1 MKKIING
8 FFIGTAAGVI
18 DVIPMI
24 LQKLTWDANISA
36 FVFWTVTGVLI
47 SATDIKVKP
56 FLKGII
62 VAFLVLLPC
71 AVLIG
76 RKEPASLIPVT
87 IMTLLLGA
95 LTGYFVN
102 KINGG
107 NNGNN

>member
-1 MKKIING
+1 MKKILNG
-8 FFIGTAAGVI
+8 LIIGIAAGTI

-24 LQKLTWDANISA
+24 MQKLRWDSNTSA

-47 SATDIKVKP
+47 SVTDIKVKP

-62 VAFLVLLPC
+62 VAFLVLFPC
-71 AVLIG
+71 AILIG
-76 RKEPASLIPVT
+76 WREPISLIPVSV
-87 IMTLLLGA
+87 MTLVLGA